1 MTTVHTLASGSSGNA
16 LLLSCGESYI
26 LLDAGISCRR
36 ITAALRELGLELGSL
51 TAILIT
57 HTHADHI
64 SGLQTLLKRCA
75 APVFTTERAARE
87 LSWRL
92 PGAETR
98 LAGRGGLGLPIAQ
111 ALMENGA
118 DIIVAD
124 LKEPEGWIG
133 DLAKENGRRFFYVH
147 VNLLEDDSIVKMVA
161 EARQKTGRID
171 ILVNAAGV
179 NKLKKAE
186 DYDAQTWDFVLG
198 INLRALHLTTKE
210 VGKLMIEQGYGRI
223 LSISSVKSLIGT
235 DQDYIAYCASKGA
248 VNMYTKQLAC
258 EWGKYGITVNAIA
271 PTFTR
276 TPINSFQLDDP
287 AFYNKLVERIPRGR
301 ICTTKDLGC
310 AAVYLCSDAAEFVSG
325 QVLCVDGGL
334 TAKQ

>member
-1 MTTVHTLASGSSGNA
+1 MDHFKNVFSLEGRTA
-16 LLLSCGESYI
+16 LIVG
-26 LLDAGISCRR
+26 G
-36 ITAALRELGLELGSL
+36 
-51 TAILIT
+51 
-57 HTHADHI
+57 
-64 SGLQTLLKRCA
+64 
-75 APVFTTERAARE
+75 
-87 LSWRL
+87 
-92 PGAETR
+92 
-98 LAGRGGLGLPIAQ
+98 GGLGLPIAQ

-258 EWGKYGITVNAIA
+258 EWGK
-271 PTFTR
+271 
-276 TPINSFQLDDP
+276 
-287 AFYNKLVERIPRGR
+287 
-301 ICTTKDLGC
+301 
-310 AAVYLCSDAAEFVSG
+310 
-325 QVLCVDGGL
+325 
-334 TAKQ
+334 

>member
-1 MTTVHTLASGSSGNA
+1 MDHFKNVFSLEGRTA
-16 LLLSCGESYI
+16 LIVG
-26 LLDAGISCRR
+26 G
-36 ITAALRELGLELGSL
+36 
-51 TAILIT
+51 
-57 HTHADHI
+57 
-64 SGLQTLLKRCA
+64 
-75 APVFTTERAARE
+75 
-87 LSWRL
+87 
-92 PGAETR
+92 
-98 LAGRGGLGLPIAQ
+98 GGLGLPIAQ

-310 AAVYLCSDAAEFVSG
+310 AAVYLCSDAAWRLRCLHLICLEFVYPVHELHLALDG
-325 QVLCVDGGL
+325 YDTRNAVLDVQYSLSLDNIGGSHCFSILSSCLCLTSTHLWYDVEFQKLIGSLAILVDV
-334 TAKQ
+334 